1 MKRKTN
7 SNKNDQRN
15 EREKKYIIF
24 LTDSMWKFIEGKG
37 LKIFIKYEFIGK
49 KLDIVDN
56 FMDNDSLE
64 KNC

>member
-1 MKRKTN
+1 
-7 SNKNDQRN
+7 
-15 EREKKYIIF
+15 
-24 LTDSMWKFIEGKG
+24 MWKFIEGKG

-64 KNC
+64 KNCQKIKKNTEESIKKMKKM